1 MQAITIA
8 DQLHIKILKEHVAL
22 DRTSWSVK
30 SVCNRFFIKCIYGWK
45 DVLKVE
51 YNDPHKHASKLHA
64 FPFAL
69 QTNTVGHFMESKTY
83 HRPRQ
88 RVPLTLHLRS
98 SVSLLK

>member
-1 MQAITIA
+1 MFENHLLLNA
-8 DQLHIKILKEHVAL
+8 H
-22 DRTSWSVK
+22 
-30 SVCNRFFIKCIYGWK
+30 GWK

-88 RVPLTLHLRS
+88 RVPLTIHLRS